1 MRQDYSLRDCRLQKN
16 NGGAVT
22 QSVYIVA
29 VENSAD
35 HIGAELTQHI
45 GAKAANVTVMGIGG
59 TAMAAQGIKSAI
71 DISGLAILGFVEG
84 LKSYPMILD
93 RVRAV
98 VENVM
103 SNNPDAVI
111 LIDSW
116 GFMIRVAKGLKKAGY
131 KGKVIKYL
139 APQVWA
145 MREGRSKILA
155 QHVDHLLTIH
165 SFDAP
170 YFEKHGLPVS
180 YVGNPMFD
188 TDYTQGDR
196 ETLRR
201 ELGFEPED
209 EVVSVFFGSRLSE
222 IQQLAKPFADA
233 VDILK
238 TQRPRLKLISPVS
251 DSIATDVNAAAGEDL
266 RLQEVILLPEARK
279 FDVFAASDVSLAC
292 SGTVTTQLAC
302 AGVPSIVAYRLN
314 RLTYVAAK
322 HLYKPDYIS
331 IVNIAAKA
339 ELMPEFIQG
348 EVTGE
353 KLAAAVT
360 RYLEDTAYREETSK
374 KLQIQTSLMQ
384 GKGGSASER
393 AALKIL
399 DLICD

>member
-1 MRQDYSLRDCRLQKN
+1 MTK
-16 NGGAVT
+16 
-22 QSVYIVA
+22 SVYIVA

-35 HIGAELTQHI
+35 HLGAELIQHI
-45 GAKAANVTVMGIGG
+45 QAQTSSVAIMGIGG
-59 TAMAAQGIKSAI
+59 NAMAVHGVESQI

-93 RVRAV
+93 RVSATV
-98 VENVM
+98 DSVM
-103 SNNPDAVI
+103 TNAPDAVV

-131 KGKVIKYL
+131 SGRIIKYL

-155 QHVDHLLTIH
+155 QYVDHLMTIH

-180 YVGNPMFD
+180 YVGNPIFD
-188 TDYTQGDR
+188 TNYHQGDG
-196 ETLRR
+196 EGLRR
-201 ELGFEPED
+201 ELGIDPND
-209 EVVSVFFGSRLSE
+209 ELVSVFFGSRLSE

-233 VDILK
+233 VTLLK
-238 TQRPRLKLISPVS
+238 TQRPHLKLISPVS

-266 RLQEVILLPEARK
+266 RLQNIILLPEARK
-279 FDVFAASDVSLAC
+279 FDVFAASDVALAC

-302 AGVPSIVAYRLN
+302 VGVPSVVSYRLN
-314 RLTYVAAK
+314 GLTYMAAK
-322 HLYKPDYIS
+322 RLYKPSYIS
-331 IVNIAAKA
+331 IVNIAADD

-348 EVTGE
+348 DVTGE
-353 KLAAAVT
+353 ALSAAVAA
-360 RYLEDTAYREETSK
+360 YLDNPNLREESSR
-374 KLQIQTSLMQ
+374 KLIAQTDAMK

-393 AALKIL
+393 AAFTVL
-399 DLICD
+399 DIIGA

>member
-131 KGKVIKYL
+131 KGKIIKYL

-188 TDYTQGDR
+188 TDYTQGDG

-238 TQRPRLKLISPVS
+238 TQRPRLKFISPVS

-266 RLQEVILLPEARK
+266 CLQEVILLPEARK
-279 FDVFAASDVSLAC
+279 FDVFAASDVALAC

-314 RLTYVAAK
+314 KLTYVAAK

-360 RYLEDTAYREETSK
+360 RYLDDTAYRAETSN